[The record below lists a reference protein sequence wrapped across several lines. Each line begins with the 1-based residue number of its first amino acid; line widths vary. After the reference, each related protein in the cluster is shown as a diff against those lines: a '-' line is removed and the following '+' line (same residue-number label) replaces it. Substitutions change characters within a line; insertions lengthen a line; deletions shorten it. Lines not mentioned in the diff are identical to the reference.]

1 MSDEWP
7 TEPFHRELESG
18 VRLYDGPIHLQ
29 SIGTSVQVI
38 GDGHV
43 AYDWHR
49 GLHVDLEEPVS
60 GPVTVG
66 PVARLTL
73 PDLGANAEVIRTL
86 ESYSFD
92 GETESLRFEG
102 ALGESLLWRREAAT
116 EVRFDIAGLVQT
128 VMLQSS
134 GSHWQGD
141 TRRMLLEA
149 DRWRLLIW
157 ELADAQQRRDKAKR
171 TGCGAVTHTA
181 SLRSTDGSL
190 INPGEVE
197 ELLHAL
203 TWLLSFASSAW
214 VAAIAP
220 TGLNASGEAAWA
232 RWGQPRWSR
241 AAGWRWLGA
250 HHPEAIPAIWPRWWQ
265 LWQSRPTRDVLRWA
279 VPSYVE
285 SALGRAGLEV
295 SIPAAFTSLEI
306 LAWHN
311 ATARQNLS
319 NKQAK
324 DLSAKGRLQMLLND
338 CSVPLNIPPQL
349 PAAHEWASRA
359 QDDAIATLNGAAVV
373 ANVRNRI
380 EHPRDTK
387 RVEEVP
393 VRARHELLQLM
404 LWWIEMVLL
413 RTCGYDGEYLD
424 RTNPNVRLVT
434 ETTRPP
440 WVT

>member
-7 TEPFHRELESG
+7 SEPFHRELERG
-18 VRLYDGPIHLQ
+18 VWLYGGPIRLE
-29 SIGTSVQVI
+29 SIASSVQVI

-49 GLHVDLEEPVS
+49 GLHVDIEQPLS

-66 PVARLTL
+66 ALARVTL
-73 PDLGANAEVIRTL
+73 ADLGASAEVIRTL

-92 GETESLRFEG
+92 GETGLLRFEG
-102 ALGESLLWRREAAT
+102 ALGESLQWRREGAT

-134 GSHWQGD
+134 GSYWQGD
-141 TRRMLLEA
+141 TGRLLLEA
-149 DRWRLLIW
+149 GRWRLMIC
-157 ELADAQQRRDKAKR
+157 EVADAQQRRDNAKR
-171 TGCGAVTHTA
+171 TGLGAVTHTA

-190 INPGEVE
+190 INPDEVE

-214 VAAIAP
+214 VAAMAP

-265 LWQSRPTRDVLRWA
+265 LWQSDSTRDVLRWA

-295 SIPAAFTSLEI
+295 AIPTAFTSLEI
-306 LAWHN
+306 LSWHN
-311 ATARQNLS
+311 ATAGQNFS

-324 DLSAKGRLQMLLND
+324 GLSPKGRLEMLLND
-338 CSVPLNIPPQL
+338 CSIPLSVPPQL
-349 PAAHEWASRA
+349 TAAHDWASRA
-359 QDDAIATLNGAAVV
+359 QEEEITPLNAPAVV
-373 ANVRNRI
+373 ANLRNRI

-387 RVEEVP
+387 RVAEVP
-393 VRARHELLQLM
+393 TRARYELLQLM

-413 RTCGYDGEYLD
+413 RTCGYDGEYLN
-424 RTNPNVRLVT
+424 RTNPVAQSVT